1 MWHNWNGQNC
11 KSIELGIQNR
21 SFRYGDGLFES
32 LRLFNGKVFNRKN
45 HERRLEKSLQLL
57 SLELNVEVNH
67 LFDRVEELALT
78 NSLSQGSSARI
89 TIYREGEGLYT
100 PQQDK
105 ASYVIQTFKEATNLF
120 LVNACG
126 LNVDFYSEYKK
137 QKNLLSNIKSAN
149 SLIYVLASLEKKKL
163 QLDDLLLF
171 NDSEYLAESTNSN
184 LFMLKEGKLFTPPL
198 TDAPLDGCMRKLVID
213 TFKVHQKSI
222 TKDELLLA
230 DEIFLSNS
238 KGIRWVGSIKD
249 KSFIKSSY
257 SKTIVDQL
265 NTLI

>member
-1 MWHNWNGQNC
+1 M
-11 KSIELGIQNR
+11 
-21 SFRYGDGLFES
+21 
-32 LRLFNGKVFNRKN
+32 
-45 HERRLEKSLQLL
+45 
-57 SLELNVEVNH
+57 
-67 LFDRVEELALT
+67 
-78 NSLSQGSSARI
+78 
-89 TIYREGEGLYT
+89 
-100 PQQDK
+100 
-105 ASYVIQTFKEATNLF
+105 
-120 LVNACG
+120 
-126 LNVDFYSEYKK
+126 
-137 QKNLLSNIKSAN
+137 
-149 SLIYVLASLEKKKL
+149 LASLEKKKL

-222 TKDELLLA
+222 TKDDLLLA

-249 KSFIKSSY
+249 KSFIESSY